1 MVTKAVVM
9 NRIERVSH
17 NMWARVLDN
26 SVPRIQSLN
35 IVEATKL
42 PFPED
47 LLVNAASLFIMYIL
61 MNYLQNINT
70 MVRSKL
76 DG

>member
-1 MVTKAVVM
+1 MVAKAVVM
-9 NRIERVSH
+9 NRIERVSY
-17 NMWARVLDN
+17 NMWARLLDN

-47 LLVNAASLFIMYIL
+47 LLVNAVSLFIIYIL